1 MNRPIRPK
9 ERETIIQSLKSGVV
23 PRTGLQHIQV
33 GRSEE
38 LKSFVKDVDTI
49 AEGGT
54 SFRFVIGEYGSGKTF
69 FLSLVRTIALEKGL
83 VTMHADLSPIKRF
96 HGSDGQPRLLL
107 SEMVENLSTRTKP
120 DGNALQNILERF
132 ISNAREEAK
141 ANGSN
146 PYDLISEKLN
156 ELNDYTGGYNFVSVI
171 KKYLEGYESGNQF
184 LMNSALKWLKAGY
197 TTKTDTLRD
206 LGIREFISD
215 SSFYNTL
222 KLYSVLV
229 RKAGYKGLLICVD
242 EMVNLY
248 KIPNSLSRKANYE
261 EILSMLNNT
270 LQGSFSNI
278 GFIMGGTPEFLTD
291 NIRGLYSYE
300 ALKSRLSENSF
311 SKQLGVT
318 DYNSVVLRLASL
330 TKEELYLLLTN
341 LRHVFA
347 SGNEEKYLVPD
358 EALLAFLHHCSNKIG
373 ESYFRTPRTTI
384 KSFLDLLSILEQYPN
399 YKWSDMISSM
409 EVQKDV
415 EPSQVS
421 NMVVPSLMD
430 TTLEVPHVRNV
441 AGTAPQKSSAD
452 DAFANFSL

>member
-141 ANGSN
+141 ANDSN

>member
-1 MNRPIRPK
+1 
-9 ERETIIQSLKSGVV
+9 
-23 PRTGLQHIQV
+23 
-33 GRSEE
+33 
-38 LKSFVKDVDTI
+38 
-49 AEGGT
+49 
-54 SFRFVIGEYGSGKTF
+54 
-69 FLSLVRTIALEKGL
+69 
-83 VTMHADLSPIKRF
+83 MHADLSPIKRF

>member
-1 MNRPIRPK
+1 MSRPIKAK

-23 PRTGLQHIQV
+23 PRAGLQHIQV

-38 LKSFVKDVDTI
+38 LKSFIKDVDTI

-69 FLSLVRTIALEKGL
+69 FLSLVRSIALEKGL
-83 VTMHADLSPIKRF
+83 VTMHADLSPAKRL
-96 HGSDGQPRLLL
+96 HGSDGQPRMLLA
-107 SEMVENLSTRTKP
+107 EMTNNISTRTRP

-132 ISNAREEAK
+132 ISSAKDEASSS
-141 ANGSN
+141 GRN
-146 PYDLISEKLN
+146 PYDVISEKLN
-156 ELNDYTGGYNFVSVI
+156 DLSDYTGGYSFITVI
-171 KKYLEGYESGNQF
+171 KKYLEGYESGNQE
-184 LMNSALKWLKAGY
+184 LMDSSLKWLKAGY
-197 TTKTDTLRD
+197 ATKTDSLKE

-215 SSFYNTL
+215 ASFYNTL

-229 RKAGYKGLLICVD
+229 RKAGYKGLLICMD

-248 KIPNSLSRKANYE
+248 KIPNSVSRKANYE

-270 LQGSFSNI
+270 LQGTFSNI

-300 ALKSRLSENSF
+300 ALRSRLTENSF

-318 DYNSVVLRLASL
+318 DYNSVVLRLTSL
-330 TKEELYLLLTN
+330 TKEELYLLLMN

-347 SGNEEKYLVPD
+347 NGNEENYLLPD
-358 EALLAFLHHCSNKIG
+358 EALLAFLHHCYNKIG

-384 KSFLDLLSILEQYPN
+384 KSFIDLLSILEQYPN
-399 YKWSDMISSM
+399 YKWNDIIASV
-409 EVQKDV
+409 EVQQDV
-415 EPSQVS
+415 EPSQVESILGTRS
-421 NMVVPSLMD
+421 NMTVSVDEDSF
-430 TTLEVPHVRNV
+430 
-441 AGTAPQKSSAD
+441 S
-452 DAFANFSL
+452 NFKL

>member
-1 MNRPIRPK
+1 MKRPIKTK

-23 PRTGLQHIQV
+23 PRAGLQHIQV
-33 GRSEE
+33 GRNEE
-38 LKSFVKDVDTI
+38 LKSFINDVDTI

-69 FLSLVRTIALEKGL
+69 FMSLIRSIALEKGL
-83 VTMHADLSPIKRF
+83 VTMHADLSPTKRL
-96 HGSDGQPRLLL
+96 HGSDGQPRMLL
-107 SEMVENLSTRTKP
+107 SEMVSNLATRTKP

-132 ISNAREEAK
+132 ISSAKDEAK
-141 ANGSN
+141 ATGRDT
-146 PYDLISEKLN
+146 YELISEKLN
-156 ELNDYTGGYNFVSVI
+156 ELNDHTGGYNFISVV
-171 KKYLEGYESGNQF
+171 KKYLEGYETGNEQ
-184 LMNSALKWLKAGY
+184 LMNNCLKWLRAEY
-197 TTKTDTLRD
+197 TTKTDSLRD

-229 RKAGYKGLLICVD
+229 RKAGYKGLLICMD

-248 KIPNSLSRKANYE
+248 KIPNSVSRKANYE

-270 LQGSFSNI
+270 LQGTFSNI

-300 ALKSRLSENSF
+300 ALKSRLCENTF

-318 DYNSVVLRLASL
+318 DYNSVVLRLSNL
-330 TKEELYLLLTN
+330 TKEELYLLLVN

-358 EALLAFLHHCSNKIG
+358 EALLAFLHHCANKIG

-384 KSFLDLLSILEQYPN
+384 KSFLDLLSVLEQYPN
-399 YKWSDMISSM
+399 YKWSDIIASVD
-409 EVQKDV
+409 VQQDV
-415 EPSQVS
+415 EPSQVKGILS
-421 NMVVPSLMD
+421 NQTTPS
-430 TTLEVPHVRNV
+430 
-441 AGTAPQKSSAD
+441 SSND
-452 DAFANFSL
+452 DDSFSSFKL

>member
-1 MNRPIRPK
+1 MKRPIKTK

-23 PRTGLQHIQV
+23 PRAGLQHIQV

-38 LKSFVKDVDTI
+38 LKSFINDVNTI

-69 FLSLVRTIALEKGL
+69 FMSLIRSIALEKGL
-83 VTMHADLSPIKRF
+83 VTMHADLSPTKRL
-96 HGSDGQPRLLL
+96 HGSDGQPRMLL
-107 SEMVENLSTRTKP
+107 SEMVSNLATRTKP

-132 ISNAREEAK
+132 ISCAKDEAK
-141 ANGSN
+141 ATGRDT
-146 PYDLISEKLN
+146 YELISEKLN
-156 ELNDYTGGYNFVSVI
+156 ELNDHTGGYNFISVL
-171 KKYLEGYESGNQF
+171 KKYLEGYETGNEQ
-184 LMNSALKWLKAGY
+184 LMNNCLKWLRAEY
-197 TTKTDTLRD
+197 TTKTDSLRD

-229 RKAGYKGLLICVD
+229 RKAGYKGLLICMD

-248 KIPNSLSRKANYE
+248 KIPNSVSRKANYE

-270 LQGSFSNI
+270 LQGTFSNI

-300 ALKSRLSENSF
+300 ALKSRLCENSF

-318 DYNSVVLRLASL
+318 DYNSVVLRLSSL
-330 TKEELYLLLTN
+330 TKEELYLLLVN

-347 SGNEEKYLVPD
+347 GGNEEKYLVPD
-358 EALLAFLHHCSNKIG
+358 EALLAFLHHCANKIG

-384 KSFLDLLSILEQYPN
+384 KSFLDLLSVLEQYPN
-399 YKWSDMISSM
+399 YKWNDIIASVD
-409 EVQKDV
+409 VQQDI
-415 EPSQVS
+415 EPSQVKTILS
-421 NMVVPSLMD
+421 S
-430 TTLEVPHVRNV
+430 
-441 AGTAPQKSSAD
+441 KSEQSFSD
-452 DAFANFSL
+452 DADGFSTFKL